1 MSVEEKIEIE
11 AEQANDRLRRG
22 LERSRAL
29 VADYRAR
36 LIKLRSAALAPRPD
50 KGVFRFDS

>member
-1 MSVEEKIEIE
+1 MSVEEKIEVE

-29 VADYRAR
+29 VAEYRTR
-36 LIKLRSAALAPRPD
+36 LMRLRSAALAPRQD
-50 KGVFRFDS
+50 NRMFRFDR